1 VKRGTFFG
9 ATAGIFAGLPML
21 TRATPTSKSTKPK
34 SMPTSTPASDSATIR
49 PDLVYGQR
57 VRAAAN
63 ARSEYLTSSGNGD
76 EARYA
81 ADGYIGSY
89 SKGLPHDEKGVVYP
103 ESFQSMVRALE
114 SRNPA
119 ALDFFASR
127 TLHSLVADV
136 IGMSGEL
143 AGGDFTG
150 YFVPPAPTLASARTA
165 ADAIELYWFALARD
179 IPFANYGE
187 DPTVAKACADLS
199 RLTDFEAPRAN
210 GAITPQTIFR
220 GPGRSL
226 TGPYLS
232 QFFWL
237 DVPVELGEPYH
248 QRRTMPV
255 RRDYLTDRASWLS
268 AQSGPSDVELTPR
281 DGTRRYMQTG
291 RDLTDYLWQLG
302 SAVAWRNAAAIIQGL
317 PDEARVPDYDFD
329 DIMGMI
335 AFGVSISG
343 NATLHQKMFVQRRLR
358 PEAFGGL
365 VDRGPKG
372 SPLHPDIWTTPALDL
387 VHNRYGTRLLPQAYL
402 EGSPTHPSYPAG
414 HGTLAATGVTMLKAA
429 VNESYVLPEPVIPSQ
444 DGTRLE
450 PYKGPPLTLGSELD
464 KLAENIALGRGMAG
478 VHFRTDNL
486 MGLRIG
492 EAAMLSL
499 MRDRVTAIG
508 DGAPVYK
515 LRSVDGAEVTIAPDR
530 NTTGPSSTRS

>member
-1 VKRGTFFG
+1 MKRASFIG
-9 ATAGIFAGLPML
+9 AGAGILAGLPSL
-21 TRATPTSKSTKPK
+21 SRA
-34 SMPTSTPASDSATIR
+34 AQAADSATYR
-49 PDLVYGQR
+49 PDLVYEQR
-57 VRAAAN
+57 VRAATA
-63 ARSEYLTSSGNGD
+63 ARTEYLTSSGNGD

-89 SKGLPHDEKGVVYP
+89 AKGLPH
-103 ESFQSMVRALE
+103 ESNGEVFADSFRSMVRALE
-114 SRNPA
+114 SRNA
-119 ALDFFASR
+119 ALLDFFASKE
-127 TLHSLVADV
+127 LHSLVADV
-136 IGMSGEL
+136 LDLSGEL
-143 AGGDFTG
+143 AGCDFTG
-150 YFVPPAPTLASARTA
+150 FFVPPAPALASARTG
-165 ADAIELYWFALARD
+165 ADAIELYWLALARD

-187 DPTVAKACADLS
+187 DPIIAKACADLS

-226 TGPYLS
+226 VGPYLS

-237 DVPVELGEPYH
+237 DVPVELGEPYR
-248 QRRTMPV
+248 QRRTMPI

-268 AQSGPSDVELTPR
+268 AQSGPFDIELTPR

-291 RDLTDYLWQLG
+291 RDLTDYLWQLN
-302 SAVAWRNAAAIIQGL
+302 SAVAWRNAAAIIQAL
-317 PDEARVPDYDFD
+317 PDEARVPGYDFD
-329 DIMGMI
+329 DIVGMI

-343 NATLHQKMFVQRRLR
+343 SATLHQKMFVQRRLR

-365 VDRGPKG
+365 VDRGMKG

-387 VHNRYGTRLLPQAYL
+387 VHNRYGTHLLPQAYL
-402 EGSPTHPSYPAG
+402 EGCPTHPSYPAG
-414 HGTLAATGVTMLKAA
+414 HGTLAGTGVTMLKAA
-429 VNESYVLPEPVIPSQ
+429 VNEAYVLPNPVVPSQ
-444 DGTRLE
+444 DGTRIE

-486 MGLRIG
+486 MGLRVG

-508 DGAPVYK
+508 NGAPVYK
-515 LRSVDGAEVTIAPDR
+515 LRTVDGAKVTIEPDR
-530 NTTGPSSTRS
+530 SRGSGATKS